1 MEGEQVLKRLLILSF
16 AFGLGVSQAG
26 AEESFAYN
34 AYVDGPWGQIHV
46 YVDGPQTVGTPTV
59 VFLHRMPWNGTQY
72 VRVQPLL
79 AEQGIRSVSVD
90 LPGYGMSRG
99 PSYVPDVYEY
109 ADVLLPVMDHF
120 GLAKMTLAG
129 DHTGASIVVAFAE
142 KHPQRLN
149 RLIVH
154 GPPIFDAET
163 LAMLKAV
170 RAWEDPKEDGSHL
183 TNKWSALRRTFDGKS
198 SVEEQHQSLMQFMQ
212 AGPNEWYAHD
222 AIYNYDLIPVI
233 EKLDIPVLV
242 ITNPGD
248 SLHGAALQ
256 MKALRSDFDFVQ
268 LDVFGTHAIYDQPRA
283 WTDGIADFIR

>member
-1 MEGEQVLKRLLILSF
+1 MAKCILKNTVTMALIVLILPLTS
-16 AFGLGVSQAG
+16 AAQMTK
-26 AEESFAYN
+26 AYN
-34 AYVDGPWGQIHV
+34 VYVDGPWGQIHV
-46 YVDGPQTVGTPTV
+46 YVDGPTSPTAPAV

-72 VRVQPLL
+72 VKVQPVL
-79 AEQGIRSVSVD
+79 AEKGIRSMSVD

-120 GLAKMTLAG
+120 ALEKMYLAG

-142 KHPQRLN
+142 RYPEKLH
-149 RLIVH
+149 RLIIH

-170 RAWEDPKEDGSHL
+170 RAWEAPQEDGSHL
-183 TNKWSALRRTFDGKS
+183 TNKWAMLRRTFADKS
-198 SVEEQHQSLMQFMQ
+198 TVEEQHQSLMQFMQ

-222 AIYNYDLIPVI
+222 AIYNYDMVPVI
-233 EKLDIPVLV
+233 ETLDLPVLV

-248 SLHGAALQ
+248 SLHDAALIV
-256 MKALRSDFDFVQ
+256 RDIRPDFDFVQ
-268 LDVFGTHAIYDQPRA
+268 LDVYGTHAIFDEPKVWA
-283 WTDGIADFIR
+283 DGIAAYIE